1 MPDDGGG
8 SESGVEVTGVAP
20 SSSDGSSG
28 SIGFPPDAADAGYGN
43 YGSSSGGSISYPTD
57 ADLNCDCGLSDTG
70 SPDVGGETGSCGG
83 GVCGLIVH
91 PDSG

>member
-8 SESGVEVTGVAP
+8 SESG
-20 SSSDGSSG
+20 SSSGLYGASSSG
-28 SIGFPPDAADAGYGN
+28 VFYGA
-43 YGSSSGGSISYPTD
+43 SSGGSIAYPTD

-70 SPDVGGETGSCGG
+70 SPDVGGETGGPSPSPSSSCGGG